1 MLPQA
6 GHVNTSEVVVEN
18 QCINTEATFTE
29 HSLPLDGGCCPFY
42 QAAHKHC
49 KISQL
54 SVSQERRV
62 FCRSD
67 EYDGCPTYLGYIL
80 RRTNPLRGDHDWL
93 DAEG

>member
-1 MLPQA
+1 
-6 GHVNTSEVVVEN
+6 VEN
-18 QCINTEATFTE
+18 QCIKSESTFNE
-29 HSLPLDGGCCPFY
+29 HPLLLDGGGCPFY
-42 QAAHKHC
+42 KADENHC

-54 SVSQERRV
+54 SVSQERHF

-80 RRTNPLRGDHDWL
+80 RRTSPLRGDHDWL